1 MQFTIQV
8 TRKPDSAI
16 RISGTNWGF
25 RKNSPKGKPAAALGD
40 EGQCQLRHTIS
51 DAKKSLLKKCC
62 RPSSQVSDTLP
73 LRQRASIFSFAV

>member
-25 RKNSPKGKPAAALGD
+25 RKNHTEGKPAAALGD

-51 DAKKSLLKKCC
+51 DAE
-62 RPSSQVSDTLP
+62 
-73 LRQRASIFSFAV
+73 